1 MEDFT
6 HIVDRFIAWFMDN
19 LHSSEKKRRYLLF
32 AQIIAGRIER
42 DPSALEHV
50 IMMFELAA
58 VYPCDTV
65 ISKLYEEFKEMPVKN
80 KSAILRSMEILNFTE
95 DYQKRSLDL
104 LRFTKTLELNIE
116 EE

>member
-1 MEDFT
+1 MGDFT
-6 HIVDRFIAWFMDN
+6 HTVNGFIQWFMDN
-19 LHSSEKKRRYLLF
+19 LQSKKGQRHLLF

-42 DPSALEHV
+42 NPSALECV
-50 IMMFELAA
+50 IMMFELVAI
-58 VYPCDTV
+58 YPCDTV

-80 KSAILRSMEILNFTE
+80 KNAILRSMEILNFTE

-116 EE
+116 DE